1 MGLNENPI
9 IFNAKECKECNVPK
23 GWGHEIIFENNE
35 LYCGKVLVFKK
46 GCKFSMHYHL
56 IKDETWYVQSGEFIY
71 RWIDTETAE
80 VNEVKL
86 ITGDSVRQYPGQP
99 HQLEA
104 LTDGEI
110 YEVSTTHY
118 DSDSYR
124 VWKGDT
130 INNN

>member
-1 MGLNENPI
+1 MGHNENPI
-9 IFNAKECKECNVPK
+9 VFNAKECKECNIPK

-35 LYCGKVLVFKK
+35 LYCGKILVFKK
-46 GCKFSMHYHL
+46 GCKFSMHYHM

-71 RWIDTETAE
+71 RWIDTETTE

-86 ITGDSVRQYPGQP
+86 TVGDSVRQYPGQP

-104 LTDGEI
+104 LTDGEV
-110 YEVSTTHY
+110 YEVSTTHF

-130 INNN
+130 IN